1 MIVTA
6 PPFEQS
12 PLQLRAYQ
20 NETVID
26 IDTAWLDPIIKNV
39 IVTLPTGAGKTK
51 LMAYFAKRHHDRGG
65 YGVAIAHRSV
75 LVGQLSMA
83 LAEAGVPHDII
94 ASKDVVKTIVGEH
107 MEDLGRSFYVPGARF
122 KVVSVDTMKG
132 RAPALSNWIK
142 LVTLGFTDE
151 AHHVLADNKWGRE
164 CNRFDNPM
172 MRWLLPTATPE
183 RADGKGLGRT
193 ANGIADIIV
202 KGPSM
207 PWLIDHGYLTK
218 FVVRG
223 VIPSDLDLSKVDIG
237 PNGEYNLQQL
247 RKAIH
252 GSKKIIGSVVDTYKR
267 LTPGKLGIV
276 FAVDISHAQSIT
288 DEFNAKG
295 VPCELITGEEDE
307 DSRRKK
313 LKRYRK
319 RETLVLVNV
328 DLFGEGFDLPAIEVV
343 MMARPTA
350 SYALFA
356 QQFGRGLRL
365 GVDKLYLKFWE
376 QYTVEQRLAIIATS
390 SKPVAYIH
398 DHVGNVLHFGG
409 PPTVPREFSLE
420 STRRSSGPS
429 DAIPLRICLSPT
441 CLQPFERFYTH
452 CPYCGF
458 NVPPPPLPTLP
469 EQVDGDLVLYT
480 PEMLWKLF
488 KVTTVQ
494 AALALQPDAYVKIP
508 PTMTSLAEVRAR
520 QANHNLMILKQ
531 RELSALMPL
540 TMPPKFTERE
550 NQRRFFHHYG
560 MDVVQAKMLTA
571 SATEELIGRIKNSLT
586 RP

>member
-1 MIVTA
+1 MSTMIVTA
-6 PPFEQS
+6 PS
-12 PLQLRAYQ
+12 HPLILRGYQ
-20 NETVID
+20 NETVVHV
-26 IDTAWLDPIIKNV
+26 DTAWLDPIIRNI

-75 LVGQLSMA
+75 LVAQLSMA

-132 RAPALSNWIK
+132 RAPALSSWIK

-151 AHHVLADNKWGRE
+151 AHHVLEENKWGRE

-183 RADGKGLGRT
+183 RADGKGLGR
-193 ANGIADIIV
+193 AAHGIADVIV
-202 KGPSM
+202 KGPTM
-207 PWLIDHGYLTK
+207 PWLIDHGYLTR

-267 LTPGKLGIV
+267 LTPNKLGIV

-328 DLFGEGFDLPAIEVV
+328 DLFGEGFDLPSIEVV

-356 QQFGRGLRL
+356 QQFGRGLRI
-365 GVDKLYLKFWE
+365 GVDKAYLEHWE
-376 QYTVEQRLAIIATS
+376 RYTVEERLAIITTS
-390 SKPVAYIH
+390 SKPVALIH

-409 PPTVPREFSLE
+409 PPTVPREFTLD
-420 STRRSSGPS
+420 STRRSGGPS

-494 AALALQPDAYVKIP
+494 AALAIQPDAYVKIP

-520 QANHNLMILKQ
+520 QANHNKMILAQ

-540 TMPPKFTERE
+540 TMPPRYSERE

-560 MDVVQAKMLTA
+560 MDVVQTRLLTA
-571 SATEELIGRIKNSLT
+571 SATEELISRIKNSLT
-586 RP
+586 VR

>member
-6 PPFEQS
+6 PPFDRS
-12 PLQLRAYQ
+12 PLQLRGYQ

-132 RAPALSNWIK
+132 RAPALSSWIK

-151 AHHVLADNKWGRE
+151 AHHVLEENKWGRE
-164 CNRFDNPM
+164 CNRFDNPA

-183 RADGKGLGRT
+183 RADGKGLGRQ
-193 ANGIADIIV
+193 AHGIADIIV

-207 PWLIDHGYLTK
+207 PWLIDHGYLTR

-356 QQFGRGLRL
+356 QQFGRGLRI
-365 GVDKLYLKFWE
+365 GVDKIYLPHWE

-409 PPTVPREFSLE
+409 PPTVPREFTLD
-420 STRRSSGPS
+420 STRRSGGPS

-494 AALALQPDAYVKIP
+494 AALAIQPDAYVKIP
-508 PTMTSLAEVRAR
+508 PTMTSLAEVRSR
-520 QANHNLMILKQ
+520 QANHNLMIVKQ
-531 RELSALMPL
+531 RELAALMPL
-540 TMPPKFTERE
+540 TMPPKYTERE

-560 MDVVQAKMLTA
+560 MDVVQARMLTA
-571 SATEELIGRIKNSLT
+571 SATEELITKIKNSLT
-586 RP
+586 R

>member
-6 PPFEQS
+6 PPFEQH
-12 PLQLRAYQ
+12 PLQLRGYQ

-26 IDTAWLDPIIKNV
+26 VDTAWLDPVIRNV

-75 LVGQLSMA
+75 LVAQLSMA

-94 ASKDVVKTIVGEH
+94 AQKEVVKTIVSEH
-107 MEDLGRSFYVPGARF
+107 MEELGRSFYVPGARF

-132 RAPALSNWIK
+132 RAETLSSWIK

-151 AHHVLADNKWGRE
+151 AHHVLADNKWGKE
-164 CNRFDNPM
+164 CNRFVNPM

-183 RADGKGLGRT
+183 RADGRGLGRS
-193 ANGIADIIV
+193 AHGIADVIV

-207 PWLIDHGYLTK
+207 RWLIDHGYLTN
-218 FVVRG
+218 FIVRG
-223 VIPSDLDLSKVDIG
+223 VTPSDLDLSKVDIG

-247 RKAIH
+247 RKAVH
-252 GSKKIIGSVVDTYKR
+252 GSKKIIGNVVDTYNR

-276 FAVDISHAQSIT
+276 FAVDIEHATSIT
-288 DEFNAKG
+288 KEFNDKG

-307 DSRRKK
+307 ESRRKK
-313 LKRYRK
+313 LRRYRK

-365 GVDKLYLKFWE
+365 GVDKQYLPYWE
-376 QYTVEQRLAIIATS
+376 QYTAEQRMAIIATS
-390 SKPVAYIH
+390 GKPVAFIH

-409 PPTVPREFSLE
+409 PPTVPREFTLE
-420 STRRSSGPS
+420 ARRNVGGPS
-429 DAIPLRICLSPT
+429 DAIPLRICLNQT

-469 EQVDGDLVLYT
+469 EQVDGDLVMYT
-480 PEMLWKLF
+480 PEMLWKFF
-488 KVTTVQ
+488 KVQTVEQ
-494 AALALQPDAYVKIP
+494 ALALQPSTFCAIP
-508 PTMTSLAEVRAR
+508 TNMTTLAAVRER
-520 QANHNLMILKQ
+520 QANHNKMILAQ

-540 TMPPKFTERE
+540 TMPPKFTQRE

-560 MDVVQAKMLTA
+560 MDVVHTKLLTA
-571 SATEELIGRIKNSLT
+571 AGTVDLIERIKQKLSNS
-586 RP
+586 

>member
-6 PPFEQS
+6 PPFQAH
-12 PLQLRAYQ
+12 PLQLRGYQ

-26 IDTAWLDPIIKNV
+26 IDTARLDNTIRNV

-94 ASKDVVKTIVGEH
+94 ASKEVVKTIVSEH
-107 MEDLGRSFYVPGARF
+107 MEDLGRSFYVPGAKF

-132 RAPALSNWIK
+132 RAPALTSWIK

-151 AHHVLADNKWGRE
+151 AHHVLEENKWGRE

-183 RADGKGLGRT
+183 RADGKGLGR
-193 ANGIADIIV
+193 AAHGIADIIV

-218 FVVRG
+218 FE
-223 VIPSDLDLSKVDIG
+223 IKAPFPSDLDLSKVTIG
-237 PNGEYNLQQL
+237 PNGEYNLQQV
-247 RKAIH
+247 RAAIH
-252 GSKKIIGSVVDTYKR
+252 GSKKIIGSVVDTYKKFT
-267 LTPGKLGIV
+267 LGKLGIV
-276 FAVDISHAQSIT
+276 FAVDIEHAKAIT
-288 DEFNAKG
+288 AEFVAKG
-295 VPCELITGEEDE
+295 VACELITGDEDE
-307 DSRRKK
+307 ESRRKK
-313 LKRYRK
+313 LRRYRK
-319 RETLVLVNV
+319 RETHVLVNV

-356 QQFGRGLRL
+356 QQFGRGLRV
-365 GVDKLYLKFWE
+365 GVDKLYLEYWE
-376 QYTVEQRLAIIATS
+376 QYTVEERLAIIATS
-390 SKPVAYIH
+390 TKPIAYIH

-420 STRRSSGPS
+420 ARRNGGAPS
-429 DAIPLRICLSPT
+429 DAIPLRVCLNPN

-458 NVPPPPLPTLP
+458 NVPPPPIPTLP

-494 AALALQPDAYVKIP
+494 AAMALQPDTYCKIP
-508 PTMTSLAEVRAR
+508 PTMTSLAEVRSR
-520 QANHNLMILKQ
+520 QANHNKMLIAQ

-540 TMPPKFTERE
+540 TMPPRYSERE

-560 MDVVQAKMLTA
+560 MDVVQTKLLKA
-571 SATEELIGRIKNSLT
+571 SEAEDLIARIKNSLT
-586 RP
+586 TP